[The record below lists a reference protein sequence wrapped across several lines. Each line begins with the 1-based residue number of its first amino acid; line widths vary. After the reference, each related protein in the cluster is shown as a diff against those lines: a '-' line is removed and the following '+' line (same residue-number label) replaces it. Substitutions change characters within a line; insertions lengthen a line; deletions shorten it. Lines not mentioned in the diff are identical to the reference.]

1 MLIVAVLLVAAYA
14 NGQTTPVPILKQINR
29 VNDDGSYTYGF
40 EAADGTFKG
49 TYIYYFYYYD
59 ELCIDGTFKVETRD
73 NLGNVR
79 GKYGYVDE
87 TGVLKT
93 IEYAAGQ
100 GFEAQGSHIPVADV
114 PSAVPLPAA
123 QPIAAAHPRR
133 PVPRPVAAPTTFRPR
148 PAVVEQP
155 APAPVPVVPARNLPT
170 PSLSVP
176 SFSNVR
182 QQQPVAQQFNND
194 IAVNT
199 GNAGRGFSFS
209 FEAPVFHPTT
219 TTPNPFFNQG
229 F

>member
-1 MLIVAVLLVAAYA
+1 MMPMKRLMLIAAVLLVVASA

-40 EAADGTFKG
+40 EAADGTFK
-49 TYIYYFYYYD
+49 
-59 ELCIDGTFKVETRD
+59 VETRD

-87 TGVLKT
+87 TGELKT

-100 GFEAQGSHIPVADV
+100 GFEASGSHIPVADV
-114 PSAVPLPAA
+114 AAALPVSK
-123 QPIAAAHPRR
+123 PVVAHPRR
-133 PVPRPVAAPTTFRPR
+133 PVPRPVQVTTTFRPVR
-148 PAVVEQP
+148 VEQP
-155 APAPVPVVPARNLPT
+155 APVHVPARRLAT

-182 QQQPVAQQFNND
+182 QQQAVPQH
-194 IAVNT
+194 VNT
-199 GNAGRGFSFS
+199 IDHNAQRGFSFS
-209 FEAPVFHPTT
+209 IEAPVFHPST
-219 TTPNPFFNQG
+219 TTPQPFFNQG

>member
-1 MLIVAVLLVAAYA
+1 MMLIVAVLLVAAAYA
-14 NGQTTPVPILKQINR
+14 NGQQSTTPVPILKQINR

-40 EAADGTFKG
+40 EAADGTFK
-49 TYIYYFYYYD
+49 
-59 ELCIDGTFKVETRD
+59 VETRD

-87 TGVLKT
+87 TGQLKT

-100 GFEAQGSHIPVADV
+100 GFEASGAHLPVDGN
-114 PSAVPLPAA
+114 SAAPLPAA
-123 QPIAAAHPRR
+123 QPITAAHPRR
-133 PVPRPVAAPTTFRPR
+133 PVARPAPAPTTFRPR
-148 PAVVEQP
+148 PAVVQQP
-155 APAPVPVVPARNLPT
+155 AAPVHHVAPARNLPT
-170 PSLSVP
+170 PTLSVP

-182 QQQPVAQQFNND
+182 QQPQPVPQHFDNA
-194 IAVNT
+194 IVSNT

-219 TTPNPFFNQG
+219 TTPQPFFNQA